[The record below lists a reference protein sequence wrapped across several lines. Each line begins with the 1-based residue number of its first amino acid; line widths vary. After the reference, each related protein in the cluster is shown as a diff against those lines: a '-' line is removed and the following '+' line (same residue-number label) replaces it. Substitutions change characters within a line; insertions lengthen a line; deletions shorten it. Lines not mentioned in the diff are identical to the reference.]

1 MHPEILT
8 VWWGLWV
15 GGIIGPYFFKEA
27 VNRIVTVNGE
37 LHREMIP
44 LDYFLCGYIKALVYI
59 DEIFLIA
66 ALENNIKGF
75 IRPSCWKSMPK
86 LR

>member
-44 LDYFLCGYIKALVYI
+44 LDYF
-59 DEIFLIA
+59 FA
-66 ALENNIKGF
+66 AIL
-75 IRPSCWKSMPK
+75 K
-86 LR
+86 LLSILTRFF

>member
-27 VNRIVTVNGE
+27 VNSIVTVNGE

-44 LDYFLCGYIKALVYI
+44 LDFFVRLY
-59 DEIFLIA
+59 
-66 ALENNIKGF
+66 
-75 IRPSCWKSMPK
+75 
-86 LR
+86 